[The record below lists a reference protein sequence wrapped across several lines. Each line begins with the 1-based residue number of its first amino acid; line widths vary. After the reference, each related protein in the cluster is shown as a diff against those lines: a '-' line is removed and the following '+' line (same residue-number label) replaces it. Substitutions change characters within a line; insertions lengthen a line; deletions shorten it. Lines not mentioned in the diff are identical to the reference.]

1 MNQDY
6 AMIRCNQ
13 NQEVKVAK
21 AENVPLFWGL
31 YTNNLQAGDY
41 QLFMGDFKVYK
52 GAITIEIIDKDIHQI
67 KKHTLTPSGINV
79 PIPFNLPTSQK
90 QIEVRIMASQ
100 DTQFT
105 LPSYFIITN

>member
-1 MNQDY
+1 
-6 AMIRCNQ
+6 